1 MSKNKM
7 ADFGGILIKLI
18 VSNFDKINQIMNDNG
33 SELDDYL
40 DRDDGKC
47 LY

>member
-1 MSKNKM
+1 MAISKRFSGVS
-7 ADFGGILIKLI
+7 DFD
-18 VSNFDKINQIMNDNG
+18 VINEIMNDNG

-40 DRDDGKC
+40 DRDEGKC